1 MAILEGDLRLLQ
13 SVNMADVPEGGGGP
27 SGRVIPDGE
36 SNAIFPDV
44 SDVDRT
50 TGRVRF
56 RKLFAHVN
64 TLTTEMVMGT
74 LLTTGSGRHPSS
86 KPKKRKT

>member
-1 MAILEGDLRLLQ
+1 MAIFEGDLRLLQ

-56 RKLFAHVN
+56 RKL
-64 TLTTEMVMGT
+64 
-74 LLTTGSGRHPSS
+74 SS
-86 KPKKRKT
+86 QIAADVGEIQARSVFRRPLMSV